1 MRGLEQIPWLYDF
14 GLAILERGSLG
25 RWRRW
30 LVAGTR
36 GRTLEIGS
44 GTGRDL
50 ALYPPDQPVVAIDP
64 HPQNLRASL
73 RRAPSTPAVLARAE
87 ALPFRDGTFDTAVS
101 SLVFC
106 SVDDPSAALAEIRR
120 VLRPG
125 GRLRMMEH
133 VRSHGPLVGRLLD
146 LAQPTWTWMTGGCR
160 PNRDTERVVRESG
173 FAIDDASL
181 RARGIMVRFEATPI
195 TDRARKERLSG

>member
-1 MRGLEQIPWLYDF
+1 MRGLEQIPWLYDL
-14 GLAILERGSLG
+14 GLSLLERGAIG

-36 GRTLEIGS
+36 GRTLEIGA

-50 ALYPPDQPVVAIDP
+50 PLYPSPQRVVAIDP
-64 HPQNLRASL
+64 HPQNLAAARK
-73 RRAPSTPAVLARAE
+73 RAPGVPLVRARAE
-87 ALPFRDGTFDTAVS
+87 ALPFRDGTFETAVS

-106 SVDDPSAALAEIRR
+106 SVTDPVAGFAEIRR

-133 VRSHGPLVGRLLD
+133 VRSHGRFLGRLMD
-146 LAQPTWTWMTGGCR
+146 LGQPTWTWMTGGCR
-160 PNRDTERVVRESG
+160 PNRDTERAVREAG
-173 FAIDDASL
+173 FDIDPESL
-181 RARGIMVRFEATPI
+181 RAKGIMVRFEAAPRG
-195 TDRARKERLSG
+195 DRPRTGTAQ

>member
-1 MRGLEQIPWLYDF
+1 MRGLEQIPWLYDL
-14 GLAILERGSLG
+14 GLSLLERGGLG

-36 GRTLEIGS
+36 GRTLEIGA

-50 ALYPPDQPVVAIDP
+50 PLYPSSQAVVAIDP
-64 HPQNLRASL
+64 HPQNLAAARA
-73 RRAPSTPAVLARAE
+73 RAPEVPLVRARAE
-87 ALPFRDGTFDTAVS
+87 ALPFRDGAFETAVS

-106 SVDDPSAALAEIRR
+106 SVSDPAAGLAEIRR

-133 VRSHGPLVGRLLD
+133 VRSHGPLLGRLMD
-146 LAQPTWTWMTGGCR
+146 LGQPTWTWLTGGCR
-160 PNRDTERVVRESG
+160 PNRDTERLVRASG
-173 FAIDDASL
+173 FEIDPASL
-181 RARGIMVRFEATPI
+181 RADGIMVRFEAAPRGESPRAGTPQ
-195 TDRARKERLSG
+195 